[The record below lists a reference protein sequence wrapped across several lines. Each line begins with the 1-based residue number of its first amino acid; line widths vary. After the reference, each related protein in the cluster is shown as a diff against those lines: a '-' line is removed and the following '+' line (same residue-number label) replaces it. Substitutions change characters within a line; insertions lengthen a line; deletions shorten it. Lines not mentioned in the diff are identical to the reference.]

1 MKRLIP
7 ALLLL
12 AAAGAFAAEKRFSVP
27 VGNSPALGPSKAP
40 VTLVE
45 FVDYQ

>member
-7 ALLLL
+7 LILFL
-12 AAAGAFAAEKRFSVP
+12 ASGAFAAEQRFSVP
-27 VGNSPALGPSKAP
+27 VGISPALGPSKAP